1 MSKKSLKI
9 SHRKSILRFFLLLC
23 FGLIVAMTVMVF
35 SQKSMAD
42 DDLTFSEKA
51 REKKYLGGADES
63 DLKVL
68 TVLPSLK
75 NKKTKTEDADEGF

>member
-9 SHRKSILRFFLLLC
+9 SHRKNILRFFLLLC
-23 FGLIVAMTVMVF
+23 LGLIIVMTMMSF
-35 SQKSMAD
+35 SQKAMAD

-63 DLKVL
+63 ELKVL
-68 TVLPSLK
+68 ATLPTLK
-75 NKKTKTEDADEGF
+75 NNKTKTEEADEGF